1 MVNMVSF
8 SHKQR
13 RWIVF
18 SYLLFVFI
26 AIPVWWKLTEIYR
39 AKLPL
44 VQMDYWSKGHMCN
57 IQFDIPIVI
66 EVSQEF
72 NDLKGLIKKIRQI
85 IVSKQ
90 QENIIKLHIKEKYL
104 NKDESYYTVKLRE
117 NNEISSVSRHIYY
130 NRTLYIDYNLK
141 ITSELPKIISEVLLD
156 IFSVQEKYMKFHLE
170 KIKDQNSSSKLE
182 DMDIKVVKYSSS
194 FDIVFSLINGGEKNV
209 ILFWDIEKAINLY
222 FGPLLKQ
229 LSIFSKF
236 YVESQV
242 QFCAELTFSPQK
254 SKRNDVFEI
263 PADRF
268 SEFVNSI
275 EWNLATTLS
284 SHKIINFLVYVP
296 RYDTQPLFFKDFD
309 DHLISNNSFLV
320 PQWGSIVIYNQ
331 EPTNVNPYLNMT
343 SLLPIFYIFVS
354 NFLSLL
360 GVPSLPSYIHQ
371 EPLPILNTWRLD
383 GLYRQRI
390 VENMVFASTT
400 LGSLSRLVRQISN
413 MAVPDQVQQ
422 DVFKT
427 IDHLRKACQNLNDFN
442 SFSALKDASAATSL
456 VEKAFFDPSMVSML
470 YFPDEHKYG
479 VYLPL
484 FGPLFFP
491 LITALVQ
498 EIKAFFYYWR
508 KKSKKK
514 ESDSAIQDNYP
525 ATQDNLSEIQDN
537 LPAIQDK
544 QPVQISNH
552 SIRYRLSARFLNL
565 FPL

>member
-1 MVNMVSF
+1 MDYPL
-8 SHKQR
+8 
-13 RWIVF
+13 I
-18 SYLLFVFI
+18 L
-26 AIPVWWKLTEIYR
+26 AIPVWWELTKIYR

-44 VQMDYWSKGHMCN
+44 SQMDNWSKGYMCN

-66 EVSQEF
+66 DVSHEF
-72 NDLKGLIKKIRQI
+72 NNVDVLVQEIKQI
-85 IVSKQ
+85 FASKQ
-90 QENIIKLHIKEKYL
+90 KENIIKLHIKELIEKYK
-104 NKDESYYTVKLRE
+104 NQEEPYYTVKLRE
-117 NNEISSVSRHIYY
+117 NKGISSVSQHIYY

-141 ITSELPKIISEVLLD
+141 IVPELPKIISQALLD

-170 KIKDQNSSSKLE
+170 KIKDLNGSSKLE
-182 DMDIKVVKYSSS
+182 DMDMKVVKYSSS
-194 FDIVFSLINGGEKNV
+194 FDIVFSLINGGEKKV
-209 ILFWDIEKAINLY
+209 LLYWDIEKAINLY

-229 LSIFSKF
+229 LSMFSKF

-242 QFCAELTFSPQK
+242 QFCAELTFNPQK
-254 SKRNDVFEI
+254 SKQNDAFEI
-263 PADRF
+263 PANQF

-284 SHKIINFLVYVP
+284 SDKIINFLVYVP
-296 RYDTQPLFFKDFD
+296 PYDTRPLFFKDFE

-331 EPTNVNPYLNMT
+331 ESTNANPYLNTT
-343 SLLPIFYIFVS
+343 SLLPIFHIFVS

-371 EPLPILNTWRLD
+371 EPLPILNSWRLD

-422 DVFKT
+422 DVFET
-427 IDHLRKACQNLNDFN
+427 INHLRKACQNLNDFN
-442 SFSALKDASAATSL
+442 YFSALKDTSAATSL

-470 YFPDEHKYG
+470 YFPNEHKYG

-491 LITALVQ
+491 LITSLVQ
-498 EIKAFFYYWR
+498 EIKTFFYYWR
-508 KKSKKK
+508 KKREKK
-514 ESDSAIQDNYP
+514 ESKSVAQNDYSVSQDILP
-525 ATQDNLSEIQDN
+525 EIQDK
-537 LPAIQDK
+537 PS
-544 QPVQISNH
+544 VQTSNRP
-552 SIRYRLSARFLNL
+552 IRRRLNVRFLNF